1 MSAQKCKNKSLPS
14 LHKSQLEIPAAVTC
28 THTRVVQENDSP
40 KSLNYGENAFI
51 FIFYVSGNKR
61 GKTDVR
67 IKGERSEENM
77 KEAVSWVIKGVMHV
91 Q

>member
-1 MSAQKCKNKSLPS
+1 MQKIISPPLSINLNWRC
-14 LHKSQLEIPAAVTC
+14 QLQSPVH
-28 THTRVVQENDSP
+28 THRVVQENDSP
-40 KSLNYGENAFI
+40 KSLNYGEKCLFFFFFA
-51 FIFYVSGNKR
+51 SGNKR

-67 IKGERSEENM
+67 IRGERSEENM

>member
-14 LHKSQLEIPAAVTC
+14 LHKSQLEILAAVTC

-51 FIFYVSGNKR
+51 LIFYVSGNKR
-61 GKTDVR
+61 GKQMSGLKGREVR
-67 IKGERSEENM
+67 KI
-77 KEAVSWVIKGVMHV
+77 
-91 Q
+91 